1 MTHAVHG
8 FLPALNYVI
17 GGAIRRHPLPAG
29 CPNPPDSSL
38 PDLSASGGFNPPPSG
53 LDIQA
58 RFGNDAVMKSR
69 ISIFRTSRR
78 ERLAAN
84 RPQ

>member
-8 FLPALNYVI
+8 FFAGFEVRYWSRV
-17 GGAIRRHPLPAG
+17 HPLPGG
-29 CPNPPDSSL
+29 CPNPPVSSF
-38 PDLSASGGFNPPPSG
+38 PDLAASGGFNPPPSG

-58 RFGNDAVMKSR
+58 RFGHDAVMKSR
-69 ISIFRTSRR
+69 ISISGTNRS